1 MLNYCWIILG
11 LPLAAA
17 ALISLAVIP
26 FEKSAKNKNPL
37 QLFSA
42 WLAILSTATCFIL
55 SVILFREFQASR
67 GHYGVALEASLPW
80 INLAGINMELG
91 ILLNPIALI
100 MLLVVNGVATLVAVF
115 SARYMQGEEGY
126 SRYFA
131 AFSFFVFSM
140 LGIVLANNLIQI
152 FIFWE
157 LVGVAS
163 YLLIGFWF
171 QKPSAS
177 LASKKAFLTTRIGD
191 AGMML
196 GILLLFGMLVQSGL
210 GTFNFLELE
219 TKLHQSALP
228 AGLLTLACIGLFLG
242 AVGKSAQVPL
252 HVWLPDAMEGPTPAS
267 ALIHAATMV
276 AAGVY
281 MLARLFFLFEM
292 SPVAL
297 QVIAWTGVTTALI
310 AATIAVVQND
320 IKKVLAYST
329 LSQLGYMVMAIGLH
343 HPEAGM
349 FHLVTH
355 AFFKALLF
363 LGAGSLIH
371 ALHTQDI
378 WQMSVAFRS
387 QKNAGFKK
395 LPITVITFLIGT
407 AALTGIPFTSG
418 FFSKEE
424 ILNAA
429 SHGPIAI
436 FIASLV
442 VVILTAY
449 YMGRVLTVVFFSS
462 AKKNSGHTPDAHED
476 NALITL
482 PLIVL
487 AFFSIAA
494 GYLGLPAFLSG
505 NPHPSHP
512 PLWLAALS
520 VGLASAGLLLSFLL
534 YRNKTEDRHAA
545 IFQIPVKIIQEKF
558 YFDHFYDWLV
568 VKIQGGLARGA
579 EIVEQKI
586 IMPLGSSLT
595 AKLILNLGQFVR
607 KIQNGWIQNYA
618 LIFAAGWI
626 FLLIY
631 LVYHGGSK
639 S

>member
-1 MLNYCWIILG
+1 MLNLCWIILG

-17 ALISLAVIP
+17 ALISLLVIP
-26 FEKSAKNKNPL
+26 FEKASKEKDFFRTL
-37 QLFSA
+37 SA
-42 WLAILSTATCFIL
+42 WISVLSISAAFIL
-55 SVILFREFQASR
+55 SVILFRQFQAAQ
-67 GHYGVALEASLPW
+67 GHYGTALEASLPW
-80 INLAGINMELG
+80 MNLAGIKMELG

-100 MLLVVNGVATLVAVF
+100 MLLIVNGVAALVTIF

-131 AFSFFVFSM
+131 ALSFFVFAM

-177 LASKKAFLTTRIGD
+177 LASKKAFLTTRVGD

-196 GILLLFGMLVQSGL
+196 GILLLFGILVQTGT

-219 TKLHQSALP
+219 TKLHQNALP
-228 AGLLTLACIGLFLG
+228 SGLLTWACIGLFLG

-297 QVIAWTGVTTALI
+297 QVIAWTGVATALI

-378 WQMSVAFRS
+378 WQMSATLNS

-407 AALTGIPFTSG
+407 AALAGIPFTSG

-429 SHGPIAI
+429 SHGPLAI

-442 VVILTAY
+442 VVMLTAY

-462 AKKNSGHTPDAHED
+462 ASKAHGKHPHDIHED
-476 NALITL
+476 NALVTL
-482 PLIVL
+482 PLIIL
-487 AFFSIAA
+487 AIFSIAA
-494 GYLGLPAFLSG
+494 GYLPFQALLSDDS
-505 NPHPSHP
+505 HAAHP
-512 PLWLAALS
+512 PLWLAILS
-520 VGLASAGLLLSFLL
+520 VSLAVFGLLASFVL

-545 IFQIPVKIIQEKF
+545 IFQVPVKIIQEKF
-558 YFDHFYDWLV
+558 YFDHFYDWFV
-568 VKIQGGLARGA
+568 SRIQGGLAIAADFFER
-579 EIVEQKI
+579 KI
-586 IMPLGSSLT
+586 LVAFGTEGT
-595 AKLILNLGQFVR
+595 AKLVTAVGSVVR
-607 KIQNGWIQNYA
+607 KMQNGWIQTYG
-618 LIFAAGWI
+618 LFFVIGWI
-626 FLLIY
+626 ILISY
-631 LVYHGGSK
+631 LIGSGGNS
-639 S
+639 